1 MSPRLPI
8 ALAALTL
15 SVACTPVIGF
25 ETGEVLP
32 EFSLEDVNI
41 SSATYGDF
49 ITPSYFRGQSS
60 AWYFGH
66 AS

>member
-1 MSPRLPI
+1 MSPRLSI
-8 ALAALTL
+8 VFAALTL
-15 SVACTPVIGF
+15 STACTPDIGF

-32 EFSLEDVNI
+32 EFSLEDLNT
-41 SSATYGDF
+41 SSATFGEL
-49 ITPSYFRGQSS
+49 ITPSYFRGQAS